1 MSALAQK
8 QTSRQLQPMFALP
21 PKADVDGASSDVRY
35 VPKADMNAVRTRLI
49 DFESRCL
56 DDNLPLLNFCF
67 QKLREFV
74 S

>member
-1 MSALAQK
+1 MS
-8 QTSRQLQPMFALP
+8 ALP
-21 PKADVDGASSDVRY
+21 PKADIAEHRRDVHF

>member
-1 MSALAQK
+1 MS
-8 QTSRQLQPMFALP
+8 ALP
-21 PKADVDGASSDVRY
+21 PKADMVRRGSDVRF